1 MPRSNYVFIGCLL
14 VLFVGCARKDSSQQ
28 PLARIDDRTLTLEDV
43 RARLDSSRGVTAAQV
58 GEYTR
63 RWINDE
69 ILYREAVRRGLDN
82 SESLRAQLEE
92 VHRQLA
98 INALLQE
105 EIYSDKLQQSTAGEV
120 AQYYSAHSKE
130 FTLSADVALVSYAL
144 FHDRDAANAFRTSVL
159 KGTSWKQAIGQV
171 LADPQQSSQIVA
183 RIDSAYYN
191 QNTLLPAEL
200 WRVAAAS
207 AKPEASF
214 PIRTNEGSY
223 VLIVWKFGRQGQVA
237 DLAYVENDIRSRM
250 TIERRRRALTSL
262 VETLRSKHTVEYL
275 LSEEPDTSSSRSV
288 K

>member
-1 MPRSNYVFIGCLL
+1 MLLIGC
-14 VLFVGCARKDSSQQ
+14 GRRDSSRQ

-58 GEYTR
+58 GEYAR

-82 SESLRAQLEE
+82 TESARAQLEE
-92 VHRQLA
+92 IRRQLA

-105 EIYSDKLQQSTAGEV
+105 EIYSDKLQQSTKEEV
-120 AQYYSAHSKE
+120 SRYYSAHSKE
-130 FTLSADVALVSYAL
+130 FTLSADVALVSYVL
-144 FHDRDAANAFRTSVL
+144 FRDRDAANAFRTTVL
-159 KGTSWKQAIGQV
+159 KGTPWRQTMDQV

-183 RIDSAYYN
+183 RIDSGYYN
-191 QNTLLPAEL
+191 QNALLPAEL

-207 AKPEASF
+207 AKPEPSF

-223 VLIVWKFGRQGQVA
+223 ILIVWKFGRQGQVA
-237 DLAYVENDIRSRM
+237 DLAYVENDIRSRL
-250 TIERRRRALTSL
+250 TIERRRRTLTTL
-262 VETLRSKHTVEYL
+262 IETLRSKHAVEL
-275 LSEEPDTSSSRSV
+275 MLSDEADTSSSRSV

>member
-1 MPRSNYVFIGCLL
+1 LRISNL
-14 VLFVGCARKDSSQQ
+14 VLTVCVLLFAGCGRRDSSQQ

-58 GEYTR
+58 GEYAR

-82 SESLRAQLEE
+82 TETARVQLEDA
-92 VHRQLA
+92 HRQLA

-105 EIYSDKLQQSTAGEV
+105 EIYSDKLQASTAEEV
-120 AQYYSAHSKE
+120 SQYYGAHSKE
-130 FTLSADVALVSYAL
+130 FTYSGDVALVSYVL
-144 FHDRDAANAFRTSVL
+144 FRDRDAANAFRTSVL
-159 KGTSWKQAIGQV
+159 KGASWRQAVGQV
-171 LADPQQSSQIVA
+171 LADPQQSPQILA
-183 RIDSAYYN
+183 RIDSGYYT
-191 QNTLLPAEL
+191 QSTLLPAEL

-207 AKPEASF
+207 AKPETSF

-237 DLAYVENDIRSRM
+237 DFAYVENEIRSRL
-250 TIERRRRALTSL
+250 TIERRRRALTTL
-262 VETLRSKHTVEYL
+262 VETLRSKHAVEL
-275 LSEEPDTSSSRSV
+275 MLSDEADTSLSRSV

>member
-1 MPRSNYVFIGCLL
+1 VFLGCLL
-14 VLFVGCARKDSSQQ
+14 LFVGCARKDSSQQ
-28 PLARIDDRTLTLEDV
+28 PLARIDERTLTLEDV

-69 ILYREAVRRGLDN
+69 ILYREAIRRGLDN
-82 SESLRAQLEE
+82 SENVRSQLEE

-105 EIYSDKLQQSTAGEV
+105 EIYSDKLQQSTTEEV
-120 AQYYSAHSKE
+120 AQYHATHNKE
-130 FTLSADVALVSYAL
+130 FTLSTDVALVSYVL
-144 FHDRDAANAFRTSVL
+144 FRDRDAANAFRTTVL
-159 KGTSWKQAIGQV
+159 KGTGWKQAISQV
-171 LADPQQSSQIVA
+171 LADPQQSPQIVA
-183 RIDSAYYN
+183 RIDSVYYN

-207 AKPEASF
+207 AKSEPSF
-214 PIRTNEGSY
+214 PIRTNDGSF

-237 DLAYVENDIRSRM
+237 DLAYVENDIRNRL

>member
-1 MPRSNYVFIGCLL
+1 LPRSNYVFIGCLL
-14 VLFVGCARKDSSQQ
+14 LSIGCSRKDSSQQ

-82 SESLRAQLEE
+82 SESVRAQLEE

-105 EIYSDKLQQSTAGEV
+105 EIYSDKLQQSTAEEV

-130 FTLSADVALVSYAL
+130 FTLSSDVALVSYVL
-144 FHDRDAANAFRTSVL
+144 FRDRDAANAFRTTVL
-159 KGTSWKQAIGQV
+159 KGTLWKQAINQV
-171 LADPQQSSQIVA
+171 IADPQQSSQIVA
-183 RIDSAYYN
+183 KIDSAYYN

-207 AKPEASF
+207 AKQEPSF
-214 PIRTNEGSY
+214 PIRTNDGSY

>member
-1 MPRSNYVFIGCLL
+1 
-14 VLFVGCARKDSSQQ
+14 VLVGCGRKDASQQ

-82 SESLRAQLEE
+82 TDHVRSQLEE
-92 VHRQLA
+92 VRRQLA

-105 EIYSDKLQQSTAGEV
+105 EVYSDKLQQASSDDV
-120 AQYYSAHSKE
+120 AQYYNAHSKE
-130 FTLSADVALVSYAL
+130 FMLSTDVALVSYML
-144 FHDRDAANAFRTSVL
+144 FRDRDPANAFRAMVL
-159 KGTSWKQAIGQV
+159 KGTPWGQAVTQV
-171 LADPQQSSQIVA
+171 QADLQQSSQLTA
-183 RIDSAYYN
+183 RIDSTYYT

-200 WRVAAAS
+200 WRVAAA
-207 AKPEASF
+207 ATRLEPSF

-223 VLIVWKFGRQGQVA
+223 VLIVWKLSRQGQGA
-237 DLAYVENDIRSRM
+237 DLAYVENEIRSRL
-250 TIERRRRALTSL
+250 TIERRRRALTAL
-262 VETLRSKHTVEYL
+262 VETLRSKHAVEL
-275 LSEEPDTSSSRSV
+275 MLSDEADTTASRIE

>member
-1 MPRSNYVFIGCLL
+1 LPSSNYVFLGFLL
-14 VLFVGCARKDSSQQ
+14 LIIGCARKDASQQ
-28 PLARIDDRTLTLEDV
+28 PLARIDERTLTLEDV

-82 SESLRAQLEE
+82 SESVRAQLEE
-92 VHRQLA
+92 VRRQLA

-105 EIYSDKLQQSTAGEV
+105 EIYSDKLQQSTTAEV

-130 FTLSADVALVSYAL
+130 FTLSADVALISYVL
-144 FHDRDAANAFRTSVL
+144 FRDRDAANAFRTTVL
-159 KGTSWKQAIGQV
+159 KGTPWKQAISLV

-191 QNTLLPAEL
+191 QNTLLPVEL
-200 WRVAAAS
+200 WRVAAA
-207 AKPEASF
+207 AGKLEPSF
-214 PIRTNEGSY
+214 PIHTNEGSY

-237 DLAYVENDIRSRM
+237 DLANVDNDIRSRL

>member
-1 MPRSNYVFIGCLL
+1 LFIGCS
-14 VLFVGCARKDSSQQ
+14 RKDSSQQ

-43 RARLDSSRGVTAAQV
+43 RARLDSTRGVTAAQV
-58 GEYTR
+58 GEYAR

-82 SESLRAQLEE
+82 TERARAQLEE
-92 VHRQLA
+92 VRRQLA

-105 EIYSDKLQQSTAGEV
+105 EIYSDKLQQFTAEEV
-120 AQYYSAHSKE
+120 SQYYGVHSKE
-130 FTLSADVALVSYAL
+130 FTLSADVALVSYVL
-144 FHDRDAANAFRTSVL
+144 FRDREPANAFRTTIL
-159 KGTSWKQAIGQV
+159 KGTSWRLALGQM

-183 RIDSAYYN
+183 RIDSGYYS

-207 AKPEASF
+207 AKPEPSF

-223 VLIVWKFGRQGQVA
+223 ILIVWKSGRQGQVA
-237 DLAYVENDIRSRM
+237 DLAYVENDIRSRL
-250 TIERRRRALTSL
+250 TIERRRRTLTTL
-262 VETLRSKHTVEYL
+262 VETLRSKHTVELL
-275 LSEEPDTSSSRSV
+275 LSDEADTSSSRSV

>member
-1 MPRSNYVFIGCLL
+1 VFLGCLL
-14 VLFVGCARKDSSQQ
+14 LFVGCARKDSSQQ

-69 ILYREAVRRGLDN
+69 ILYREAVQRGLDN
-82 SESLRAQLEE
+82 SESVRAQLEE
-92 VHRQLA
+92 VRRQLA

-105 EIYSDKLQQSTAGEV
+105 EIYSDKLQQSTAEEV

-130 FTLSADVALVSYAL
+130 FTLSADVALISHVL
-144 FHDRDAANAFRTSVL
+144 FHDRDAANIFRTTVL
-159 KGTSWKQAIGQV
+159 KGTLWNQAISQL
-171 LADPQQSSQIVA
+171 LADPAQSSQIVA

-200 WRVAAAS
+200 WRVAAA
-207 AKPEASF
+207 AGKPEPSF

-237 DLAYVENDIRSRM
+237 DRAYVENDIRSRL

-275 LSEEPDTSSSRSV
+275 LAEEPDTSSSRSV

>member
-1 MPRSNYVFIGCLL
+1 LLFAGC
-14 VLFVGCARKDSSQQ
+14 GKRDSSQQ

-82 SESLRAQLEE
+82 TENMRAQIEE

-105 EIYSDKLQQSTAGEV
+105 EIYSDKLQHSSSGEV
-120 AQYYSAHSKE
+120 AQYYNAHSKE
-130 FTLSADVALVSYAL
+130 FTLASDVGLVSYVL
-144 FHDRDAANAFRTSVL
+144 FRDRDAANAFRTAIL
-159 KGTSWKQAIGQV
+159 KGTPWGQAVSQV
-171 LADPQQSSQIVA
+171 LADPAQASQIVA

-207 AKPEASF
+207 VKPEPSF

-223 VLIVWKFGRQGQVA
+223 VLIVWKIARQGQIA
-237 DLAYVENDIRSRM
+237 DLAYVENDIRSRL
-250 TIERRRRALTSL
+250 TIERRRRTLTTL

-275 LSEEPDTSSSRSV
+275 LSEEADTSSSRAA
-288 K
+288 KQERIP

>member
-1 MPRSNYVFIGCLL
+1 MPSSRFSLIVCLLLFIGC
-14 VLFVGCARKDSSQQ
+14 GRKDSSQQ
-28 PLARIDDRTLTLEDV
+28 PLARIDDRTLTLEEV

-58 GEYTR
+58 GEYAR

-82 SESLRAQLEE
+82 TESARTQLEE
-92 VHRQLA
+92 VRRQLA

-105 EIYSDKLQQSTAGEV
+105 EIYSDKLQQPTAEEV
-120 AQYYSAHSKE
+120 SQYYSAHNRE
-130 FTLSADVALVSYAL
+130 FTLSGDVALVSYVL
-144 FHDRDAANAFRTSVL
+144 FHDRDPASAFRATVL
-159 KGTSWKQAIGQV
+159 KGTPWRQAVGQV

-183 RIDSAYYN
+183 RIDSSYYS

-207 AKPEASF
+207 AKTEPSF

-223 VLIVWKFGRQGQVA
+223 ILIVWKFGRQGQVA
-237 DLAYVENDIRSRM
+237 DLAYVESEIRSRL
-250 TIERRRRALTSL
+250 TIERRRRNLTTL
-262 VETLRSKHTVEYL
+262 IETLRSKHAVEL
-275 LSEEPDTSSSRSV
+275 MLSDEADTSSSRSV

>member
-1 MPRSNYVFIGCLL
+1 LPRSNYVFIGCLL
-14 VLFVGCARKDSSQQ
+14 LFIGCSRKDPSQQ

-82 SESLRAQLEE
+82 SESVRAQLEE
-92 VHRQLA
+92 VHRQFA

-105 EIYSDKLQQSTAGEV
+105 EIYSDKLQQSTAEEV

-130 FTLSADVALVSYAL
+130 FTLSSDVALISYVL
-144 FHDRDAANAFRTSVL
+144 FRDRDAANAFRTTVL
-159 KGTSWKQAIGQV
+159 KGTLWKQAISQV

-183 RIDSAYYN
+183 KIDSAYYN

-207 AKPEASF
+207 VKPEPSF
-214 PIRTNEGSY
+214 PIRTNDGSY
-223 VLIVWKFGRQGQVA
+223 VVIVWKFGRQGQVA

-275 LSEEPDTSSSRSV
+275 LSEEADTSSSRSV

>member
-1 MPRSNYVFIGCLL
+1 MTP
-14 VLFVGCARKDSSQQ
+14 
-28 PLARIDDRTLTLEDV
+28 
-43 RARLDSSRGVTAAQV
+43 AQV

-63 RWINDE
+63 RWMNDE

-82 SESLRAQLEE
+82 SESLRSRVEE

-105 EIYSDKLQQSTAGEV
+105 EIYSDRLPSPTGEEV
-120 AQYYSAHSKE
+120 SQYYNAHSKE
-130 FTLSADVALVSYAL
+130 FTLSMDVALVSSVL
-144 FHDRDAANAFRTSVL
+144 FRDRDGANAFRTAVL
-159 KGTSWKQAIGQV
+159 KGTPWRQAFDQMS
-171 LADPQQSSQIVA
+171 ADPQQSPQIIGK
-183 RIDSAYYN
+183 IDSTYYN

-207 AKPEASF
+207 AKPEPSF
-214 PIRTNEGSY
+214 PIRTNAGSY
-223 VLIVWKFGRQGQVA
+223 VLIVWKFTRQGQIA
-237 DLAYVENDIRSRM
+237 DLAYVENDIRSRL
-250 TIERRRRALTSL
+250 TIERRRRALTTL

>member
-14 VLFVGCARKDSSQQ
+14 LFIGCSRKDASQQ

-82 SESLRAQLEE
+82 SESVRAQLEE

-105 EIYSDKLQQSTAGEV
+105 EIYSDKLQQSTAEEV

-130 FTLSADVALVSYAL
+130 FTLSSDVALVSYVL
-144 FHDRDAANAFRTSVL
+144 FRDRDAANAFRTTVL
-159 KGTSWKQAIGQV
+159 KGTVWKQAISQV
-171 LADPQQSSQIVA
+171 LADPQQSAQIVA
-183 RIDSAYYN
+183 KIDSAYYS

-207 AKPEASF
+207 AKPEPSF
-214 PIRTNEGSY
+214 PIRTNDGSY
-223 VLIVWKFGRQGQVA
+223 VLIVWKLGRQGQVA

-250 TIERRRRALTSL
+250 AIERRRRALTSL